1 MEQQNMELVK
11 SLKFTNKN
19 NCDIF
24 VLEDLDKLFTIKR
37 IFYIYCQKGNF
48 GGKHA
53 NINTNTIFICAS
65 GRVKLELDDG
75 SLKEIFELNQG
86 EAVIINKKVW
96 RTYTA
101 LEDSMVI
108 CAVDFNYDKNEYI
121 TDYKIFKEKYGKI

>member
-1 MEQQNMELVK
+1 MELVK

-24 VLEDLDKLFTIKR
+24 VFEDLDKLFTIKR

-48 GGKHA
+48 GGNHV
-53 NINTNTIFICAS
+53 NINTNPIFICAS

-108 CAVDFNYDKNEYI
+108 CAVDLNYDKNEYI